1 MRQPSKL
8 RYVECELP
16 SEVEK
21 TIAAFEDS
29 FADSLKPFYDRLADW
44 VANDLPVI
52 EAELES
58 QIALRE
64 ALLTGAPVKS
74 LSSLADVDKSTNLTS
89 PKRDPNDP
97 DSIRIDERKLGAAN
111 LCVLNGRMFKVIPG
125 DRISALRYLWE
136 VAGGDYDYFIR
147 LGTSVYTTPL
157 DSYMLFE
164 YNESTPEKLP
174 FVNKGFSYLTAVG
187 LKNSQFKHRMIWTR
201 GISASYALKSKMVT
215 LGYTSEQINN
225 IFSGYNPDNG
235 YNYAGAL
242 EAVNTLIRSVT
253 RLLFL
258 PLADPLRQPLWAN
271 EANYIELAITKFL
284 EYRTKKYTT
293 SSTFDPEFWKTFL
306 TELRPKD
313 VKELLEN
320 RPEITNLE
328 LPQDLDSLT
337 AAVEKAI
344 AAPAETTAINTY
356 MNNLPAGK
364 LTETTLTQTLFD
376 LGLAIWKQMQTT
388 RASSSTTVTLPAS
401 QMDPI
406 FPTKH
411 NLSTTPYLSFKI
423 KGATPSEDVTP
434 STIPFVANSKEI
446 LLDQAVL
453 ESMGQFLGIKGRSLS
468 DIYGANTTLEL
479 SWSIIS
485 APNRRI
491 TSKEADRLEQLL
503 LELSGRKT
511 LGDFFNPAVVIDPAD
526 ISALFPTTNLPP
538 VGALISN
545 LKDDDQKRAIAA
557 NSASGQATASEPT
570 PSNIPSGVSQGFP
583 SEETFAMLLSR
594 KLDWGSNF
602 LNCSGSPAT
611 PPVTQQMTTVAEY
624 SKTSAVESNAEWA
637 QYNGDIAYLKERI
650 TFSSPNISVADIRS
664 NLDSFLTAEEAK
676 GTITRKS
683 TNVSSLLATVNSSD
697 DIKVVVR
704 SAVAIVKMVPTT
716 TPTTS
721 SAPQT
726 YSELTAGADRGAG
739 LYAAK
744 NRNYVEEAG
753 GKVQP
758 PGLTSKEVRTGL
770 EHALG
775 MPIPFMSGGNE
786 VLVPFKANVAVELQ
800 VCPNKAIDALSDYGR
815 QLEANRKQ
823 FENWILQFVN
833 ICKHQIIVFQNGI
846 DSFITAIQQAMD
858 GVLTKLERLLTLDL
872 NFSGKIGFENSL
884 FKCSWGIDLGLKIN
898 LLDLLLMYLDRWLGT
913 ILKPFTVGLGIIADF
928 IREIMCVPIRWL
940 ETILNG
946 AAEGAVSNLLGSIGC
961 TVKDFKLPTA
971 VFEILN
977 LLNATFSIRSL
988 VLRKGA
994 ADWRRMMGRLQK
1006 GKNEFTNLT
1015 QFANACASPDL
1026 SSAISALQA
1035 TTARLISSIPVTSNT
1050 GSSGIVAL
1058 QL

>member
-89 PKRDPNDP
+89 PKRDPTDP
-97 DSIRIDERKLGAAN
+97 ESIRIDERKLGAAD

-125 DRISALRYLWE
+125 DRISALRHLWE

-157 DSYMLFE
+157 DSYTLFE
-164 YNESTPEKLP
+164 YNDSTPEKLP

-201 GISASYALKSKMVT
+201 GISASYALKSKLVT

-225 IFSGYNPDNG
+225 VFSGYNPDNG

-242 EAVNTLIRSVT
+242 ESVNTLIRSVT

-258 PLADPLRQPLWAN
+258 PPADPLRQPLWSN
-271 EANYIELAITKFL
+271 EANYIELAITRFL

-293 SSTFDPEFWKTFL
+293 SVIFDPTFWKTFL

-320 RPEITNLE
+320 RPEITNIE

-356 MNNLPAGK
+356 MNNLPASK

-376 LGLAIWKQMQTT
+376 LGLEIWKQMQTT
-388 RASSSTTVTLPAS
+388 RASSTTTITLPAS

-411 NLSTTPYLSFKI
+411 SLNTVPYLSFKI
-423 KGATPSEDVTP
+423 KGATPDADVTP

-446 LLDQAVL
+446 LLDQTVL
-453 ESMGQFLGIKGRSLS
+453 ESMGQLLGIKGRSLS

-479 SWSIIS
+479 SYSAIS
-485 APNRRI
+485 TANQRI
-491 TSKEADRLEQLL
+491 SSKDADRLEQLL

-526 ISALFPTTNLPP
+526 LSALFPTTNLPP
-538 VGALISN
+538 VGVLVSN
-545 LKDDDQKRAIAA
+545 LGDSQTRAVAA
-557 NSASGQATASEPT
+557 NSSSGQAATAEPT
-570 PSNIPSGVSQGFP
+570 PSNIPSGVGQGFP

-594 KLDWGSNF
+594 RLDWGSNF
-602 LNCSGSPAT
+602 LNCSGAPAT

-624 SKTSAVESNAEWA
+624 SKTSSVESNAEWS

-650 TFSSPNISVADIRS
+650 TFSSTNISVADIRS

-697 DIKVVVR
+697 DIKVVAR

-716 TPTTS
+716 TATTS

-726 YSELTAGADRGAG
+726 YSELTAGADRGAS

-744 NRNYVEEAG
+744 NRNYVEDAG

-775 MPIPFMSGGNE
+775 TPLPFMSGGDE
-786 VLVPFKANVAVELQ
+786 VLIPFKANVAVELQ
-800 VCPNKAIDALSDYGR
+800 VCPNKAIDALSAYGR

-823 FENWILQFVN
+823 FENWLLQFVN
-833 ICKHQIIVFQNGI
+833 ICKHQIIVFQDGI
-846 DSFITAIQQAMD
+846 DKFIVAIQQAMD
-858 GVLTKLERLLTLDL
+858 SVLAKLERLLTLDL

-898 LLDLLLMYLDRWLGT
+898 LLDLLLMYLDRFLGV
-913 ILKPFTVGLGIIADF
+913 ILEPFTIGLGIIADF
-928 IREIMCVPIRWL
+928 IRDIMCVPIRWL

-946 AAEGAVSNLLGSIGC
+946 AAGDVSKLLGSIGC

-988 VLRKGA
+988 VLRKGS
-994 ADWRRMMGRLQK
+994 ADWQRMMARLQK
-1006 GKNEFTNLT
+1006 GKNEFTRLT

-1050 GSSGIVAL
+1050 GSSGIVAV